1 MQTGILPNFLHPK
14 SDIFL
19 SPPIHSYSIHL
30 FLLIN
35 FLWHTIRFA
44 TCNTTWTRVGKM
56 TGYIQSV
63 QPTQRTD
70 RVTPFPGVEYSKVKT
85 ESELSQTLELTNKL
99 QTTLELESVIELF
112 VESIRLVVPY
122 DGVKFQNTGAE
133 MYLSFGHQARQHV
146 SYKLKLLEQD
156 LGEIHLTRERAFSE
170 NELEQLETLLAV
182 LLYPLRNALLYREA
196 IQSAFIDALTEV
208 KNRAAFDSNFKREI
222 ELSHRKATD
231 LSLIVFDIDHFKRV
245 NDRYGHSVGD
255 LALKNVA
262 QTVEATI
269 RSSDALYRVGGEE
282 FAVVLNGTDKQG
294 ASLLA
299 ERIRRNIEALAFTQP
314 KGLHV
319 TLSLG
324 IATLMAKDTPSSL
337 FARADEALYAAKKSG
352 RNRVVTSSI
361 QPI

>member
-1 MQTGILPNFLHPK
+1 
-14 SDIFL
+14 
-19 SPPIHSYSIHL
+19 
-30 FLLIN
+30 
-35 FLWHTIRFA
+35 
-44 TCNTTWTRVGKM
+44 M

-63 QPTQRTD
+63 QTTQRTD
-70 RVTPFPGVEYSKVKT
+70 RVTPFPGVEYSKLKT
-85 ESELSQTLELTNKL
+85 ESELSQTLKLTNKL

-112 VESIRLVVPY
+112 VESIKLVIPY
-122 DGVKFQNTGAE
+122 DGATYQNSGADL
-133 MYLSFGHQARQHV
+133 YLSFGHMARHRV

-156 LGEIHLTRERAFSE
+156 LGEIHLNRERPFSE
-170 NELEQLETLLAV
+170 NELEHLETLLAV

-222 ELSHRKATD
+222 ELSHRKATE

-245 NDRYGHSVGD
+245 NDRYGHTVGD
-255 LALKNVA
+255 QALKNVA

-282 FAVVLNGTDKQG
+282 FAIVLNGTDKQG

-299 ERIRRNIEALAFTQP
+299 ERIRHNIEALVFTQP
-314 KGLHV
+314 KGLRV

-324 IATLMAKDTPSSL
+324 ISTRMQKDTPTSL
-337 FARADEALYAAKKSG
+337 FARADEALYEAKKTG
-352 RNRVVTSSI
+352 RNRVVTSSV
-361 QPI
+361 